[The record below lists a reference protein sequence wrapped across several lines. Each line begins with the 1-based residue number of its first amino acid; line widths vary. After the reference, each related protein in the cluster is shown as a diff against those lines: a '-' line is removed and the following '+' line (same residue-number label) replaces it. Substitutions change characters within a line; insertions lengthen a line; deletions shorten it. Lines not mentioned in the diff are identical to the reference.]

1 MSFRWRRAAL
11 WAVLASFFL
20 LACFPAPIGRG
31 GSHSNGRNS
40 NAQSWG
46 KQALKLGAAAVLWIV
61 PDLVFR
67 RDGVDGKAVVRG
79 GWPFVVAY
87 ELEQPGHLRLTIT
100 PKSGAVT
107 SYRIPEV
114 GIAPAGSRR
123 EDVVRLSKDLGKA
136 IQEGNLSLRAYA
148 GDSEGQPVPF
158 KIYGLGA
165 GDEAVGSMTVVNVR
179 FLPSEIDAKHGQP
192 AKYSF
197 EVLRSFNQ
205 ARVEIDRLDDS
216 TGAPTRIFSTDV
228 KPTPIRGRVSTGPW
242 DGRDDKNKKSA
253 GLHRLQVYAW
263 FGPDK
268 GAWNAALSETMVR
281 VRP

>member
-1 MSFRWRRAAL
+1 MSFRWRRAAPWIL
-11 WAVLASFFL
+11 LAPCFFL
-20 LACFPAPIGRG
+20 ACIPSVNLG
-31 GSHSNGRNS
+31 GSRSNGRNS
-40 NAQSWG
+40 NARILS
-46 KQALKLGAAAVLWIV
+46 KQMSKLAVPSVLLIGS
-61 PDLVFR
+61 DLAFR

-79 GWPFVVAY
+79 GWPFVVVY
-87 ELEQPGHLRLTIT
+87 ELEQPGYLRLTIKA
-100 PKSGAVT
+100 KSGAAT

-114 GIAPAGSRR
+114 GTAPAGSRQ
-123 EDVVRLSKDLGKA
+123 ESDKFYLSQDLGKA
-136 IQEGNLSLRAYA
+136 IQEGSLSLRAYA
-148 GDSEGQPVPF
+148 GEAGDQPVPF
-158 KIYGLGA
+158 KTYGLGA
-165 GDEAVGSMTVVNVR
+165 GDEAVGSMTVVNVS

-205 ARVEIDRLDDS
+205 ARIQIDRLDDS

-228 KPTPIRGRVSTGPW
+228 KPTPSQGKVSTGSW